1 MTNNTQLNDA
11 KFRISF
17 SLAELQVLQHFLSLP
32 SSEIDALD
40 ILPLVSKIRKA
51 ELKAS
56 VGITLPAYSGKTS
69 APGVATIARIANDEK
84 FAKGEELLNR
94 VRSGGAQ
101 SADSSNPTNSANPAN
116 PDSELPPLTETETY
130 LAMAHLIETL
140 GKTPETEEEKEAM
153 ATYLHVKV
161 FGASQ
166 A

>member
-1 MTNNTQLNDA
+1 MNDQLNDA

-17 SLAELQVLQHFLSLP
+17 SLSELQTLQHFLALP
-32 SSEIDALD
+32 SPTIDALD
-40 ILPLVSKIRKA
+40 ILPLVQKIRKA

-56 VGITLPAYSGKTS
+56 VGITLPAYTGKTNL
-69 APGVATIARIANDEK
+69 PGAATIARIANDEK
-84 FAKGEELLNR
+84 YAKGEELLNR

-101 SADSSNPTNSANPAN
+101 SANAT
-116 PDSELPPLTETETY
+116 LTEQETF

-140 GKTPETEEEKEAM
+140 GKTPETPEEKDAM

>member
-1 MTNNTQLNDA
+1 MNDQLNDA

-17 SLAELQVLQHFLSLP
+17 SLSELQVMQHFLSLP
-32 SSEIDALD
+32 SPTIDALD

-56 VGITLPAYSGKTS
+56 VGITLPAYTGKTNL
-69 APGVATIARIANDEK
+69 PGVATIARIANDEK
-84 FAKGEELLNR
+84 YAKGEELLNR
-94 VRSGGAQ
+94 VRSGGTQ
-101 SADSSNPTNSANPAN
+101 S
-116 PDSELPPLTETETY
+116 PDSATLTESETY

>member
-1 MTNNTQLNDA
+1 MSDQLNDA

-17 SLAELQVLQHFLSLP
+17 SLSELQVLQHFLALP
-32 SSEIDALD
+32 SPTIDALD
-40 ILPLVSKIRKA
+40 ILPLVQKIRKA

-56 VGITLPAYSGKTS
+56 VGITLPAYTGKTNL
-69 APGVATIARIANDEK
+69 PGAATIARIANDEK
-84 FAKGEELLNR
+84 YAKGEELLNR

-101 SADSSNPTNSANPAN
+101 SAT
-116 PDSELPPLTETETY
+116 LTEQETF
-130 LAMAHLIETL
+130 LAMTHLIETL
-140 GKTPETEEEKEAM
+140 GKTPETPEEKDAM

>member
-1 MTNNTQLNDA
+1 MNDQLNDA

-17 SLAELQVLQHFLSLP
+17 SLSELQVLQHFLALP
-32 SSEIDALD
+32 SPTIDALD
-40 ILPLVSKIRKA
+40 ILPLVQKIRKA

-56 VGITLPAYSGKTS
+56 VGITLPAYTGKTNL
-69 APGVATIARIANDEK
+69 PGVATIARIANDEK
-84 FAKGEELLNR
+84 YAKGEELLNR

-101 SADSSNPTNSANPAN
+101 SPDSANLTN
-116 PDSELPPLTETETY
+116 PELPTLTEQETY
-130 LAMAHLIETL
+130 LAMVHLIETL

>member
-1 MTNNTQLNDA
+1 MTTNNQLNDA

-17 SLAELQVLQHFLSLP
+17 SLAELKTLQHFLSLP
-32 SSEIDALD
+32 SPEVDALD

-69 APGVATIARIANDEK
+69 VPGMVTMARIAYDEK
-84 FAKGEELLNR
+84 YAKGETNLNR
-94 VRSGGAQ
+94 LRGG
-101 SADSSNPTNSANPAN
+101 
-116 PDSELPPLTETETY
+116 EVLTEVETCQ
-130 LAMAHLIETL
+130 AMEHLIETL
-140 GKTPETEEEKEAM
+140 HRAPESPEEKEAM
-153 ATYLHVKV
+153 ATYMHVKV

>member
-1 MTNNTQLNDA
+1 MTTNNTQLNDA

-84 FAKGEELLNR
+84 YAKGEELLNR

-101 SADSSNPTNSANPAN
+101 SAT
-116 PDSELPPLTETETY
+116 PLTEQETY

-140 GKTPETEEEKEAM
+140 GKTPETEEEKDAM